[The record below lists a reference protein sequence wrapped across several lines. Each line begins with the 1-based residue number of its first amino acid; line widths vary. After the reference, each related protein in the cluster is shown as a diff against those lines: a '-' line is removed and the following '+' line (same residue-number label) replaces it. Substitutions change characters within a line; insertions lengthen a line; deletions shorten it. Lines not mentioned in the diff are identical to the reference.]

1 MCMNAKFSLTS
12 FSLTSFICWCERINK
27 FSLTSFQC
35 SQQYNYTVDEK
46 TITTTRRQ
54 FRFFSIG
61 HAYLTREKRLL
72 ARGRGCAL
80 LMQYEHSKRH
90 MNRRWWLRPRAT
102 QRGSQSQ
109 GFASNSVHEL
119 REEDEGR
126 FHNFFRSLQYDILNI
141 TTTRPLCARNFLWQV
156 FLVDPYRR
164 ANSAMWQFF
173 PCQVHLFKSYHASFW
188 TSALV
193 KEKLDKFFFTHQQ
206 IKFAKSKL
214 VKENLLVCNRL

>member
-1 MCMNAKFSLTS
+1 MNVRRVYNQRFTAVPDLARCRDRLLSRLHTSKFSLTSVIDDVHMLMCMNAKFSLTS

-90 MNRRWWLRPRAT
+90 MNRRWWVRPRAT
-102 QRGSQSQ
+102 QRRSQSQ

-141 TTTRPLCARNFLWQV
+141 TTTRPLCARNFL
-156 FLVDPYRR
+156 
-164 ANSAMWQFF
+164 
-173 PCQVHLFKSYHASFW
+173 
-188 TSALV
+188 
-193 KEKLDKFFFTHQQ
+193 
-206 IKFAKSKL
+206 
-214 VKENLLVCNRL
+214 